1 MIEFNVL
8 RDFEWHRDKKG
19 YRLVIYDKK
28 WVTISNGERSDS
40 IGYRPFAGG
49 GDLCAAFAAVSTPD
63 RLLRFVNDHGPL
75 KTGLRRSEDEPVVRY
90 PTVSPVDSDL
100 KCAEEFREVLR
111 LKAQGRPKK
120 LASYFEG
127 YWHSVGRVFLVGDS
141 KWGVRFEV
149 RPPHLL
155 GALWYQLGLKLSY
168 ATLRMCKLCH
178 CVFEA
183 GPGTGLRADAKFCCH
198 EHKVEFFNHSR
209 PRLIR
214 RSKPSRQ

>member
-127 YWHSVGRVFLVGDS
+127 YWHSVGRVFLVGIPSGEFVSRCVRPIFLAPCGINLDLNYLMR
-141 KWGVRFEV
+141 RFECV
-149 RPPHLL
+149 SFAIACSKRVP
-155 GALWYQLGLKLSY
+155 ALVCAQTPSSA
-168 ATLRMCKLCH
+168 ATSTRWNFSITAVL
-178 CVFEA
+178 
-183 GPGTGLRADAKFCCH
+183 D
-198 EHKVEFFNHSR
+198 
-209 PRLIR
+209 
-214 RSKPSRQ
+214 